1 MDPIIYPSQTRDLKF
16 IGNCTIQIII
26 FQVVS
31 NEPFWIFSSPIFR
44 KKWWAQNRKTWETN
58 TIIPSPS
65 FNLQESVTQG
75 SEMRFLQIT
84 YFQYGFSSKEKN
96 FFSKIQ
102 ENLAWNDF
110 LQLFHSKMKNFQ
122 PKISQGIKAFLRYF
136 EQVWEIRGYFSLMK
150 VAIWFRTWEKLEKN
164 YTTHFLIETYNK
176 FLLEFN

>member
-1 MDPIIYPSQTRDLKF
+1 
-16 IGNCTIQIII
+16 
-26 FQVVS
+26 
-31 NEPFWIFSSPIFR
+31 
-44 KKWWAQNRKTWETN
+44 
-58 TIIPSPS
+58 
-65 FNLQESVTQG
+65 
-75 SEMRFLQIT
+75 MRFLQIT

-150 VAIWFRTWEKLEKN
+150 VAI
-164 YTTHFLIETYNK
+164 
-176 FLLEFN
+176 